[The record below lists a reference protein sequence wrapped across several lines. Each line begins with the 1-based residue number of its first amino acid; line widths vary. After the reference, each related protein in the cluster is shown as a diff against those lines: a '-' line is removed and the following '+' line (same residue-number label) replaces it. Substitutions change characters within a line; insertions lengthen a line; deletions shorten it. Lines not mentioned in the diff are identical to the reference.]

1 MTHWKRM
8 EKVFPSK
15 DGCFAYLGMLSFN
28 PGGRPL
34 HFCARS
40 TIYSVK
46 SMTLATVTGCQSCYC
61 HMSFERKSWDIPIF
75 YAKYEQN
82 KYNKTSLRNR
92 TLEMILP
99 NFLAEEG
106 HVSGDWVDEFEWEI
120 IRFLGAPNECG
131 SHSEKAPEVHWH
143 LRILISWCFLPAP
156 PKPTSFVHQTPP
168 FPLTFWVSRF
178 PQRWV
183 IEDQGVRHICGCLG
197 WVSLWK

>member
-1 MTHWKRM
+1 M
-8 EKVFPSK
+8 EKAFPFK
-15 DGCFAYLGMLSFN
+15 HDCFAYLGMINSSGVGGGFN

-99 NFLAEEG
+99 DFLAEEG
-106 HVSGDWVDEFEWEI
+106 HVSGD
-120 IRFLGAPNECG
+120 
-131 SHSEKAPEVHWH
+131 
-143 LRILISWCFLPAP
+143 
-156 PKPTSFVHQTPP
+156 
-168 FPLTFWVSRF
+168 
-178 PQRWV
+178 
-183 IEDQGVRHICGCLG
+183 
-197 WVSLWK
+197 